1 MHYMLSTYIWLI
13 ILWLAFY
20 KTERNFRELVKYYFA
35 DFFFSKTRLKMAR
48 NSGFGPKSTFIGPKK
63 VAEFVGT
70 LLPPFAEIHFAEN

>member
-35 DFFFSKTRLKMAR
+35 DFFLQKLDWKMLEIVVLDQKV
-48 NSGFGPKSTFIGPKK
+48 PCIGPKK

-70 LLPPFAEIHFAEN
+70 LLPPFAEIYFAEN